1 MKKFALLTLTAAL
14 GLMGLGA
21 GNVQA
26 APPKGPST
34 PPTNSLVSTFSIV
47 AFFSTNNSPVITSN
61 ANGTV
66 ITETYT
72 TKTVTIATKDILN
85 LLAKEFNT
93 TFPAGA
99 QLAFTLDDRFVVL
112 DQGGNVFLDV
122 STNAADSSY
131 RFSITNGSIP
141 NAVFSGNE
149 IFTKN
154 TSTTNTVQN
163 LAITEAD
170 FAIYYQD
177 GKGNDFHFSGVVT
190 ESLNAFQDPNT
201 ATYEIKSASIIL
213 SGSGGGTFFTPT
225 DGAYHKGVFT
235 AATWRAVG
243 VNLPEGP

>member
-1 MKKFALLTLTAAL
+1 M
-14 GLMGLGA
+14 
-21 GNVQA
+21 
-26 APPKGPST
+26 
-34 PPTNSLVSTFSIV
+34 
-47 AFFSTNNSPVITSN
+47 ITSN